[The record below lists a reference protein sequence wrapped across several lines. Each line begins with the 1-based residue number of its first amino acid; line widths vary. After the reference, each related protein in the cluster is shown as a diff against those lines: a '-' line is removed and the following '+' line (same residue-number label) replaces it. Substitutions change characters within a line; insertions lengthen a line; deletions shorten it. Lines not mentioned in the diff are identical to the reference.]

1 MRNSLSHQQPKAE
14 PKWQGIFSL
23 VLGVTS
29 TLANASYMLLH
40 STLIK
45 FWFVPAAGIV
55 LGIIGLKYIKKALAI
70 MGIVLS
76 SISLLAY
83 TLMDVSLRL
92 MFG

>member
-1 MRNSLSHQQPKAE
+1 MAGYILS
-14 PKWQGIFSL
+14 GIMPT
-23 VLGVTS
+23 G

-40 STLIK
+40 SILIK
-45 FWFVPAAGIV
+45 FWFVPAVVPPQGVGWIFPAAGIV
-55 LGIIGLKYIKKALAI
+55 LGIMGLKYIKKALAI

-92 MFG
+92 MLG